1 MVNHQ
6 FQKNQVHRKGVL
18 AKPLVLII
26 SPALA
31 KANNGNWQTAARWSR
46 FLRDSYTV
54 VCAASDTSLGATLQ
68 PDVLIALH
76 ARRSADALL
85 EFEQRCPS
93 ILVLTGTDLYRD
105 IRTDLAAQ
113 HSLAI
118 ATRLVVLQAA
128 GMDELPPP
136 LLEKTC
142 VIHQSAR
149 TLKAINRHRAALK
162 VIMIGHLRA
171 EKDPATF
178 LRACMHLEHDDIDF
192 MHVGGALDA
201 SMKVQ
206 ATSMADRNPRYR
218 WIGNQ
223 PHAATRQRLKH
234 SDLMVISSIMEG
246 GANVITEA
254 ITSGVAVVASD
265 ISGNRGLLGDD
276 YAGYF
281 PVGDASALST
291 LICRCASEPLFLA
304 HLQAQCDL
312 RRPLFTPER
321 ECAAVR
327 QLVDN
332 CLHIHG
338 QALRYPSI
346 PATQGFP

>member
-1 MVNHQ
+1 M
-6 FQKNQVHRKGVL
+6 

-46 FLRDSYTV
+46 FLRDGYTV
-54 VCAASDTSLGATLQ
+54 VCAASDTKLGATLQ

-76 ARRSADALL
+76 ARRSADVLL
-85 EFEQRCPS
+85 EFKQRCPS

-105 IRTDLAAQ
+105 IRTDPVAQ
-113 HSLAI
+113 HSLVI

-128 GMDELPPP
+128 GMDELPVP

-149 TLKAINRHRAALK
+149 TLKAIKRYRAALK

-178 LRACMHLEHDDIDF
+178 LRACKQLEHDDIDF
-192 MHVGGALDA
+192 LHVGGALDTQLEDLA
-201 SMKVQ
+201 KSTANRQ
-206 ATSMADRNPRYR
+206 PRYH

-223 PHAATRQRLKH
+223 PHAATRQRLKN

-246 GANVITEA
+246 GANVIIEA

-281 PVGDASALST
+281 PVGDATALAAM
-291 LICRCASEPLFLA
+291 IRRCASEPLFLA
-304 HLQAQCDL
+304 RLQAQCAL
-312 RRPLFTPER
+312 RRPLFAPER
-321 ECAAVR
+321 ERADVR

-338 QALRYPSI
+338 QAPRCPLTPT

>member
-1 MVNHQ
+1 MDYYQ
-6 FQKNQVHRKGVL
+6 LQKNQVHRKGVL

-46 FLRDSYTV
+46 FLREGHTV
-54 VCAASDTSLGATLQ
+54 ICAASDTELDATLR

-76 ARRSADALL
+76 ARRSADVLR
-85 EFEQRCPS
+85 EFEHRCPS

-105 IRTDLAAQ
+105 IQTDSVAQ
-113 HSLAI
+113 HSLSI
-118 ATRLVVLQAA
+118 ATCLVVLQAA
-128 GMDELPPP
+128 GVDELPTA
-136 LLEKTC
+136 LHKKTHI
-142 VIHQSAR
+142 IHQSAR
-149 TLKAINRHRAALK
+149 TLKAINGHRAPLN

-178 LRACMHLEHDDIDF
+178 LRACWLLEHEEIDF
-192 MHVGGALDA
+192 THVGGALDA
-201 SMKVQ
+201 PLEELARS
-206 ATSMADRNPRYR
+206 TADRHRRYR

-234 SDLMVISSIMEG
+234 SNLMVISSLMEG
-246 GANVITEA
+246 GANVVIEA
-254 ITSGVAVVASD
+254 VTSGVAVVASD
-265 ISGNRGLLGDD
+265 ISGNRGLLGND

-281 PVGDASALST
+281 PVGDAPALAA
-291 LICRCASEPLFLA
+291 LILRCANEPLFLA

-312 RRPLFTPER
+312 RRPLFAPER

-332 CLHIHG
+332 CVHTHG
-338 QALRYPSI
+338 QAPR
-346 PATQGFP
+346 

>member
-1 MVNHQ
+1 M
-6 FQKNQVHRKGVL
+6 

-46 FLRDSYTV
+46 FLRDGHIV
-54 VCAASDTSLGATLQ
+54 VCAASDTGLSATLQ

-76 ARRSADALL
+76 ARRSADVLL
-85 EFEQRCPS
+85 EFEHRCPS

-105 IRTDLAAQ
+105 IHTDPTAQ

-128 GMDELPPP
+128 GMEELPAP
-136 LLEKTC
+136 LLEKTR

-149 TLKAINRHRAALK
+149 TLKAIKRHRAAFK

-178 LRACMHLEHDDIDF
+178 LQACLHLKHEDIDF
-192 MHVGGALDA
+192 LHVGGALD
-201 SMKVQ
+201 
-206 ATSMADRNPRYR
+206 TSMEMLARSMIDRQPRYH
-218 WIGNQ
+218 WIGNL

-246 GANVITEA
+246 GANVIIEA

-281 PVGDASALST
+281 PVGDATALAT
-291 LICRCASEPLFLA
+291 LIRRCTSEPLFLA

-312 RRPLFTPER
+312 RRPLFAPER

-338 QALRYPSI
+338 QAPRDRST
-346 PATQGFP
+346 PAIQGFP

>member
-1 MVNHQ
+1 
-6 FQKNQVHRKGVL
+6 L

-46 FLRDSYTV
+46 FLRNSYTV
-54 VCAASDTSLGATLQ
+54 VCAINETGLSATVQ

-76 ARRSADALL
+76 ARRSADVLL
-85 EFEQRCPS
+85 EFEQRCPA

-105 IRTDLAAQ
+105 IRTDPAAQ
-113 HSLAI
+113 HSLEI

-128 GMDELPPP
+128 GMDELPAA
-136 LLEKTC
+136 LHEKTR

-149 TLKAINRHRAALK
+149 TLKAIQRHRTTLK

-178 LRACMHLEHDDIDF
+178 LRACMHLQHDDIDF
-192 MHVGGALDA
+192 LHVGGALDA
-201 SMKVQ
+201 PMEMLAKSTTEQ
-206 ATSMADRNPRYR
+206 QPRYR

-234 SDLMVISSIMEG
+234 SDLMVISSVMEG
-246 GANVITEA
+246 GANVIIEA

-265 ISGNRGLLGDD
+265 ISGNRGMLGDD

-281 PVGDASALST
+281 PVGDAAALSAL
-291 LICRCASEPLFLA
+291 IRRCASEPLFLA

-312 RRPLFTPER
+312 RRPLFATER
-321 ECAAVR
+321 ECADVR

-332 CLHIHG
+332 CLNIHG
-338 QALRYPSI
+338 QAPRCPSTPT

>member
-1 MVNHQ
+1 M
-6 FQKNQVHRKGVL
+6 
-18 AKPLVLII
+18 AKPLVVII

-46 FLRDSYTV
+46 FLRDGHNV
-54 VCAASDTSLGATLQ
+54 ICAATDAGFDNMPV

-76 ARRSADALL
+76 ARRSAQVML
-85 EFEQRCPS
+85 EFAHRCPS

-105 IRTDLAAQ
+105 IRIDPVAR
-113 HSLAI
+113 HSLSI

-128 GMDELPPP
+128 GLDELSGVMQ
-136 LLEKTC
+136 EKTR

-149 TLKAINRHRAALK
+149 TLKPVDRHRAALA
-162 VIMIGHLRA
+162 VIMIGHLRE

-178 LRACMHLEHDDIDF
+178 LRACALLEHENINF
-192 MHVGGALDA
+192 THVGGALDA
-201 SMKVQ
+201 QLEMLARST
-206 ATSMADRNPRYR
+206 AERYPRYR

-234 SDLMVISSIMEG
+234 SDLMVISSVMEG
-246 GANVITEA
+246 GANVIIEA
-254 ITSGVAVVASD
+254 ITSGVAVVASA
-265 ISGNRGLLGDD
+265 IPGNRGLLGDD

-281 PVGDASALST
+281 PVGDASALAA
-291 LICRCASEPLFLA
+291 LIRRTATEPGFLA
-304 HLQAQCDL
+304 QLQAQCTL
-312 RRPLFTPER
+312 RRPLFAPER

-332 CLHIHG
+332 CVHIQG
-338 QALRYPSI
+338 QS
-346 PATQGFP
+346 TG

>member
-1 MVNHQ
+1 M
-6 FQKNQVHRKGVL
+6 

-46 FLRDSYTV
+46 FLRDRHTV
-54 VCAASDTSLGATLQ
+54 ICAASDSGLSATLQ

-76 ARRSADALL
+76 ARRSAEALL
-85 EFEQRCPS
+85 EFEHRCPS

-105 IRTDLAAQ
+105 IRTDPVAQ
-113 HSLAI
+113 HSLVI

-128 GMDELPPP
+128 GLDELPVP
-136 LLEKTC
+136 LLEKTR

-149 TLKAINRHRAALK
+149 TLKAIKRHRAALK

-178 LRACMHLEHDDIDF
+178 LRACMDLEHEDIDF
-192 MHVGGALDA
+192 LHVGGALDA
-201 SMKVQ
+201 SMEMLARSTAERQ
-206 ATSMADRNPRYR
+206 PRYR

-223 PHAATRQRLKH
+223 PHAATRQRLKN

-246 GANVITEA
+246 GANVIIEA
-254 ITSGVAVVASD
+254 ITSGVAVIASD

-281 PVGDASALST
+281 PVGDATALSALMR
-291 LICRCASEPLFLA
+291 RCASDPLFLA
-304 HLQAQCDL
+304 HLQAQCNL
-312 RRPLFTPER
+312 RRPLFAPER

-332 CLHIHG
+332 CLHIYG
-338 QALRYPSI
+338 QAPRCPPTPT
-346 PATQGFP
+346 PALEGFP